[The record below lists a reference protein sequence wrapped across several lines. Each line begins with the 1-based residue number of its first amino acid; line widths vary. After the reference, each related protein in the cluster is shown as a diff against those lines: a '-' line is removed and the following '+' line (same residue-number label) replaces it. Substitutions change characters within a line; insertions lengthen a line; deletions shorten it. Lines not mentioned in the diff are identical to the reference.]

1 MKQVFISYP
10 SANKAEAMEVTEYLE
25 RNGIQCFIAPR
36 DIEGG
41 KTYASVLMQALEECF
56 VVLLIASEA
65 INDSE
70 HVLNEVD
77 AIVNKKKVLLPVFIE
92 NFEMKDEY
100 RYYLGRK
107 QWVTAYPDALN
118 CYFDEIYNAVVENL
132 PADKRRDLLKDEP
145 KEAEEE
151 ESSNKTTV
159 FEYNAERGVMINPA
173 DHQRNV
179 SFRTDTFVN
188 MMGGIF
194 ARVKDLLGE
203 EEAQQI
209 FYESGYSSGKN
220 FAERINNLWNTGF
233 NAKGIQMKFDKWC
246 SFDSAVGWGKFSAD
260 IHFDEAQD
268 TITGTI
274 CINEAFIVDNK
285 NRRKICAFIKG
296 YCTGVVEIFLN
307 SADVELVCRECP
319 LQSRLNT
326 KCVFDFKLA

>member
-10 SANKAEAMEVTEYLE
+10 SPNKAAAFDIMEYLE
-25 RNGIQCFIAPR
+25 KNGIECFIAPR
-36 DIEGG
+36 DIDGG
-41 KTYASVLMQALEECF
+41 KTYASALMAALSECGL
-56 VVLLIASEA
+56 VLLVASAA

-77 AIVNKKKVLLPVFIE
+77 AIVNKKKPLLPVFIE

-107 QWVTAYPDALN
+107 QWVTAYPDDLSV
-118 CYFDEIYNAVVENL
+118 YFGEIYDAVIENL
-132 PADKRRDLLKDEP
+132 PEAQRPHAAAAEP
-145 KEAEEE
+145 ELAAEAEAVT
-151 ESSNKTTV
+151 KTTV
-159 FEYNAERGVMINPA
+159 FEYNSERGVMINPA

-194 ARVKDLLGE
+194 EKVKTLVGE
-203 EEAQQI
+203 EEAANI

-220 FAERINNLWNTGF
+220 FAERINSQWDVGF
-233 NAKGIQMKFDKWC
+233 SAKGVQMKFDKWC
-246 SFDSAVGWGKFSAD
+246 RFDSAVGWGKFSATV
-260 IHFDEAQD
+260 HFDEEKD
-268 TITGTI
+268 TVNGTI

-285 NRRKICAFIKG
+285 NKRKICAFIRG
-296 YCTGVVEIFLN
+296 YCTGVVEILLN

-319 LQSRLNT
+319 MKSRLST
-326 KCVFDFKLA
+326 KCVFDFKLK